1 MSAPIRR
8 FFTFF
13 ILPRWKLGL
22 CLVTAMLGS
31 MALTFPIPLLFR
43 KIVDEL
49 IPQGRFG
56 ELSLIGTALLLIVGV
71 RGLLSY
77 LKQYLTVISE
87 ETLVQDVE
95 NALLRHIMT
104 LPPAFFQN
112 REVGYLMARI
122 RSDPAV
128 AKGFFLGALSI
139 VANSIFLAVG
149 TAILFR
155 LDWQLA
161 FVAVGILPVL
171 ALASRRLNTRMQALC
186 QGIQEGDALVS
197 RELGEALSSVLTTKL
212 LGLARWV
219 EGKVAEAIERLKLAN
234 IRTNA
239 VGAIA
244 SGVLTFIVEAGPV
257 LLLWLGAYRIMQGGL
272 SLGTVIAFTS
282 LITYLY
288 GPTQALITTNLN
300 LQQARVAARRIFEL
314 LDEPPEPSGGRLL
327 HVRYGE
333 VRVEGVTFVYPNGTV
348 ALRDVSLTVA
358 PGSKAALVG
367 RTGSGKSTL
376 LSLLVRLHEPS
387 EGRIYI
393 DGQEV
398 REVDLASLRRQVVL
412 VTQEVFLFSTTVLEN
427 LRGGD
432 PNISD
437 EEILKVT
444 YALGAHKFIEELP
457 NGYDTVIGERGGKL
471 SGGQR
476 QLLAL
481 CRAVLR
487 KPKILLLD
495 EATSAMDSETE
506 RKVWQAL
513 KELLPYTTL
522 IVAAHRLTTVKSADW
537 IFVLKGGRLVEEG
550 THEDLVAQGGEY
562 QRIFQEQLIAA
573 AKRG

>member
-1 MSAPIRR
+1 MKSPIRR
-8 FFTFF
+8 FLTRF

-22 CLVTAMLGS
+22 ALVTAMLGS

-43 KIVDEL
+43 KIVDEF

-56 ELSLIGTALLLIVGV
+56 ELSLIGAALVTLVGI
-71 RGLLSY
+71 RGLLFY
-77 LKQYLTVISE
+77 LRQYLTVVSE
-87 ETLVQDVE
+87 ETLVQDVQ
-95 NALLRHIMT
+95 NTLLRHIML
-104 LPPAFFQN
+104 LPPAFFKD

-128 AKGFFLGALSI
+128 AKGFFLGTLSI
-139 VANSIFLAVG
+139 ITNAIFLVTGAG
-149 TAILFR
+149 ILFW
-155 LDWQLA
+155 LDWRLA
-161 FVAVGILPVL
+161 FVAVAILPVL
-171 ALASRRLNTRMQALC
+171 ALASRRLNMRMQALC

-212 LGLARWV
+212 LGLAKWV
-219 EGKVAEAIERLKLAN
+219 EGKVAKAIECLKWAN
-234 IRTNA
+234 ISTNT

-288 GPTQALITTNLN
+288 GPTQSLITTNLN
-300 LQQARVAARRIFEL
+300 LQRARVAARRIFEL
-314 LDEPPEPSGGRLL
+314 LDEQPELSGGSPL
-327 HVRYGE
+327 HIPSGE
-333 VRVEGVTFVYPNGTV
+333 VRVNGVTFVYPNGTV
-348 ALRDVSLTVA
+348 ALRGVSLAMA
-358 PGSKAALVG
+358 PGIKVALVG

-376 LSLLVRLHEPS
+376 LSLLVRLHDPT
-387 EGRIYI
+387 EGTIYI

-412 VTQEVFLFSTTVLEN
+412 VTQEVFLFSATVLDN

-444 YALGAHKFIEELP
+444 RALGAHEFIEGLSS
-457 NGYDTVIGERGGKL
+457 GYDTVIGERGGKL

-506 RKVWQAL
+506 GKVWQSL
-513 KELLPYTTL
+513 NELLPNTTL

-537 IFVLKGGRLVEEG
+537 IFVLKEGRLVEEG
-550 THEDLVAQGGEY
+550 THGDLIAQGGEY
-562 QRIFQEQLIAA
+562 QCIFQEQLATA
-573 AKRG
+573 TKGR